1 MGENCRIGNDQR
13 VGRLTDIPGIAVN
26 PADPNHIVAVSEDF
40 INGHCEH
47 HVSFD
52 AGATWETGQLRA
64 PDRFPSPPCPVFDS
78 GGYGHMDGSVAFGS
92 GSNVYTVFSSIRGM
106 EGDTALVA
114 RSTDGRRTFGVAAE
128 ALPGGEV
135 DQPINSRPKL
145 AVQPRPEGDRVIVES
160 WLAIATNGAGPG
172 KAYRTSVVV
181 SEDGG
186 ATWPPPVT
194 ASPLGQTTVRSM
206 APALASDGTIHLAW
220 TNQDDVPRSIWTAR
234 SDTVGKTWTS
244 RRAAPVGRDPRVAVD
259 PSSGL
264 VFLAYHR
271 RRLGARS
278 PRPHP
283 GPRPCQR
290 RAVPSGADGRR
301 SRSWRWCCSDAVP

>member
-40 INGHCEH
+40 INRHCEH

-92 GSNVYTVFSSIRGM
+92 GSNVYTVFSSIRKM